1 MIQSKL
7 ILNFIIRNLMQDN
20 SNILLNRL
28 ILLKNVL

>member
-7 ILNFIIRNLMQDN
+7 ILNFIICNLMQDN